1 MGDEPKIDVRDGGI
15 VYLGQP
21 FKWHN
26 KGAAAIASDLL
37 AVCTE
42 SEYQVPGAN
51 GGKDGSKDA
60 VVNTTATVG
69 QSYPYTVTDGITNTQ
84 PKLTVN
90 SSMPIPKK

>member
-1 MGDEPKIDVRDGGI
+1 MGDEPKIDVRDGGT

-26 KGAAAIASDLL
+26 KGVAAIASDLL
-37 AVCTE
+37 AVCTA

-69 QSYPYTVTDGITNTQ
+69 QSYPYTVNDGITNTQ

-90 SSMPIPKK
+90 SSEPRPK

>member
-1 MGDEPKIDVRDGGI
+1 MGDEPKIDVRDGGT

-26 KGAAAIASDLL
+26 KGVAAIASDLL
-37 AVCTE
+37 AVCTK

-60 VVNTTATVG
+60 VVNTTAIVG
-69 QSYPYTVTDGITNTQ
+69 QSYPYTVTDGITTTT
-84 PKLTVN
+84 PKLTVDN
-90 SSMPIPKK
+90 SAPRPK